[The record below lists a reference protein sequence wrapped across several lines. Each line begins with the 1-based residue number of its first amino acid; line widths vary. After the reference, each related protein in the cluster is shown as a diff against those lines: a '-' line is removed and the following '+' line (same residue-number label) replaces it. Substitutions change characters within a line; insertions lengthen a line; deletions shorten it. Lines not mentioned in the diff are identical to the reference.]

1 MSAIVSSSCTDNG
14 SVSRLSNGLQDASI
28 TGSSS
33 KTLISN
39 IEQGRRNTTNSF
51 RSSPWTDDNREWDNF
66 FQQNVV
72 HGNVKQEFPDFFMSE
87 DEEEEEFRQEWSD
100 EHFTQLYVQQQHS
113 LNLDKLHTRKRRH
126 STSQNSFVQ
135 EFLQNSNDTSQKI
148 TNIFCTN
155 HCDLFQAQLYF
166 IDHLLT
172 AILTCPITTTR
183 RPSSTAEWNWDKLF
197 SPTRWYDKDHEDDD
211 DILQNE
217 YLKHVAIE
225 RLQLL
230 LGHLIVNT
238 DDDKRKEGW
247 EWEWEFYNS
256 YIL

>member
-100 EHFTQLYVQQQHS
+100 EHFTQLYIQQQHS
-113 LNLDKLHTRKRRH
+113 LNLDKLHNRKRRH

-148 TNIFCTN
+148 TNIFC
-155 HCDLFQAQLYF
+155 L
-166 IDHLLT
+166 
-172 AILTCPITTTR
+172 R
-183 RPSSTAEWNWDKLF
+183 
-197 SPTRWYDKDHEDDD
+197 
-211 DILQNE
+211 
-217 YLKHVAIE
+217 
-225 RLQLL
+225 
-230 LGHLIVNT
+230 
-238 DDDKRKEGW
+238 
-247 EWEWEFYNS
+247 
-256 YIL
+256 

>member
-1 MSAIVSSSCTDNG
+1 MSVIVSSSCTDNG

-28 TGSSS
+28 VGSSS
-33 KTLISN
+33 KTLLSN

-51 RSSPWTDDNREWDNF
+51 RSSSAWIDNNREWDTF
-66 FQQNVV
+66 FQQSVV
-72 HGNVKQEFPDFFMSE
+72 HGNENQEFPNFFMSE
-87 DEEEEEFRQEWSD
+87 DEEEEEYRQEWSD

-113 LNLDKLHTRKRRH
+113 LNLDKLHTRKRQH
-126 STSQNSFVQ
+126 SSQNSFVQ
-135 EFLQNSNDTSQKI
+135 EFLQNSNDTNQKI
-148 TNIFCTN
+148 TNTFYTN
-155 HCDLFQAQLYF
+155 HCDLFQAQLYL
-166 IDHLLT
+166 IDHLLS

-183 RPSSTAEWNWDKLF
+183 RPSSTAEWNWDRLF
-197 SPTRWYDKDHEDDD
+197 SPARWYDKGDVEDHEDN

-217 YLKHVAIE
+217 YLKRVAIE

-230 LGHLIVNT
+230 MGHIINT

-256 YIL
+256 